1 MNVSRIVWI
10 GAALLLAQATGIPV
24 ALAST
29 LEFDGTAIQRGLTFT
44 PAEWANGRGIAVG
57 ERLS

>member
-1 MNVSRIVWI
+1 MASLRALEPGTVSVID
-10 GAALLLAQATGIPV
+10 GNGMAV
-24 ALAST
+24 ACG
-29 LEFDGTAIQRGLTFT
+29 DGTVQVTSLQPSGKRRLA